1 MAASKSLTFFF
12 LLFPP
17 FLCEP
22 FFFYFF
28 CLSVSF
34 PTLKADAAQLIKGS
48 LMLKKELEA
57 KESRDSGP
65 DDMFDKVMK
74 VIFFFFFF
82 QACLFGSGW

>member
-1 MAASKSLTFFF
+1 MAASKSL
-12 LLFPP
+12 LLFSSLPP

-74 VIFFFFFF
+74 VIFFFFF